1 MALRV
6 LLRFVIITTVI
17 SVFSAIS
24 ASSGSAEEVRG
35 QGSEIQVTDSTRF
48 VRSALQPPGADP
60 QGVVA
65 DTAPAPVTAE
75 DLAIQFCASP
85 VIATLPEVIDRIC
98 KMFFTP
104 PPAQPGA
111 PAAPPPPSAA
121 DVAQSWSRTATLPN
135 PKLTVP
141 PGHAVTGLTAY
152 LEISTPSPWT
162 VAIPDPIR
170 NNTISVSCGHTSF
183 DVDWGDGTPMTHTSS
198 TGGPYPRGD
207 VTHDFQEATPSDT
220 IVVTEHWGCR
230 WSNPLGAGGQ
240 LTGLRSTGQLAL
252 EVREIQSTN

>member
-1 MALRV
+1 M
-6 LLRFVIITTVI
+6 T
-17 SVFSAIS
+17 S
-24 ASSGSAEEVRG
+24 
-35 QGSEIQVTDSTRF
+35 
-48 VRSALQPPGADP
+48 
-60 QGVVA
+60 
-65 DTAPAPVTAE
+65 E

-98 KMFFTP
+98 KLFFTP
-104 PPAQPGA
+104 PPAQPGT

-170 NNTISVSCGHTSF
+170 NSTISVSCGHTSF
-183 DVDWGDGTPMTHTSS
+183 DVDWGDGTPPTHTTS
-198 TGGPYPRGD
+198 TGGPYPSGD
-207 VTHDFQEATPSDT
+207 VNHDYQEASSSDT

-230 WSNPLGAGGQ
+230 WSTPTGAGGQ
-240 LTGLRSTGQLAL
+240 LTGLRSAGRLQL